1 MYDALVG
8 VQARGEHA
16 LDTGSLL
23 TGNQQDSGKLF
34 TAIIS
39 FNKILKYLSQHCLS
53 QLAYTAYSS

>member
-34 TAIIS
+34 TSIIS
-39 FNKILKYLSQHCLS
+39 LN
-53 QLAYTAYSS
+53 